1 MKQGKRKILI
11 KKYTYLV
18 QRIQRL
24 RYTDVDAMQGVWLF
38 AEQTLGANESK
49 RARESRYTLARV
61 TSPSHVAVI
70 VIRVWL
76 NRLIDS
82 RDFRVINF
90 QKKLLTIRTA
100 GSL

>member
-1 MKQGKRKILI
+1 
-11 KKYTYLV
+11 
-18 QRIQRL
+18 
-24 RYTDVDAMQGVWLF
+24 MQEVWLF

-49 RARESRYTLARV
+49 RARESSYTLARV

-90 QKKLLTIRTA
+90 LKKLLTIRTA